1 MPKSDKRNIEGGI
14 TVKGTELGASN
25 AGKQMEKEIK
35 LRQQKSK
42 LNINLSLIDE
52 KNKKGS
58 CDTFSAEKNSKCLYH
73 VILYNRCNGNTF
85 LVLQ

>member
-35 LRQQKSK
+35 WRQQKSK
-42 LNINLSLIDE
+42 
-52 KNKKGS
+52 
-58 CDTFSAEKNSKCLYH
+58 
-73 VILYNRCNGNTF
+73 
-85 LVLQ
+85 